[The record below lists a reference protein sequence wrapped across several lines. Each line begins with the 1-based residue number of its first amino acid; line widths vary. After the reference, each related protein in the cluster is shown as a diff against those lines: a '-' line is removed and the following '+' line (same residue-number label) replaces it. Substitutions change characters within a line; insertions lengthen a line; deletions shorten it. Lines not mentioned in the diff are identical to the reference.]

1 MQLRQRIIFLLILAV
16 GGVMAFLLW
25 LQRAWLTGN
34 LPPGLDVAATAAALR
49 STEEAL
55 TTAEAALQQ
64 TATASISSLQDVL
77 RGERTW
83 NGLRIEVVDVVRD
96 GWPLLKAHNQYN
108 DPPLPGKRMLLITV
122 QVQKIE
128 AASNEPVSI
137 DDSDFRVVG
146 ERQEVYNTYSE
157 ETRCGVVPNALD
169 GVVIAGR
176 PIRGDICV
184 QVPEQE
190 KNFVLIYDSGDSRQ
204 PAVYIPLPEGREI
217 GE

>member
-1 MQLRQRIIFLLILAV
+1 MLTALLLS
-16 GGVMAFLLW
+16 F
-25 LQRAWLTGN
+25 QRAWLTGN
-34 LPPGLDVAATAAALR
+34 LPSALDAQATAAALR

-64 TATASISSLQDVL
+64 TATASSSLEGVL

-108 DPPLPGKRMLLITV
+108 NPPLPGKRMLLITV

-128 AASNEPVSI
+128 TADNEPVQI
-137 DDSDFRVVG
+137 DESDFKVVG
-146 ERQEVYNTYSE
+146 ARQEVYNTYSK
-157 ETRCGVVPNALD
+157 ETHCGVVPNALS
-169 GVVIAGR
+169 GVVVAGR

-184 QVPEQE
+184 QVPVQE
-190 KNFVLIYDSGDSRQ
+190 KNFVLIYDSGVNEQ
-204 PAVYIPLPEGREI
+204 PAVYIPLPEGRDI

>member
-1 MQLRQRIIFLLILAV
+1 M
-16 GGVMAFLLW
+16 G
-25 LQRAWLTGN
+25 
-34 LPPGLDVAATAAALR
+34 
-49 STEEAL
+49 
-55 TTAEAALQQ
+55 
-64 TATASISSLQDVL
+64 DVL

-83 NGLRIEVVDVVRD
+83 NGLRIEVVDVVRN

-108 DPPLPGKRMLLITV
+108 DPPLPGKRMLLITLE
-122 QVQKIE
+122 VQKIE
-128 AASNEPVSI
+128 TADNKPVSI
-137 DDSDFRVVG
+137 DESDFKVVG

-157 ETRCGVVPNALD
+157 ETRCGVVPDALD

-190 KNFVLIYDSGDSRQ
+190 RDFVLIYDSGDSKQ